1 MSTTTE
7 TSFEFYIDHL
17 ECFRAG
23 ELAYLQEE
31 VQLESLVH
39 DARVHGTLD
48 DQRELRYRLH
58 ELRIARE
65 AHVRY
70 HAEKLRNSLDL

>member
-1 MSTTTE
+1 MPDTSRP
-7 TSFEFYIDHL
+7 SFEYYIDHL
-17 ECFRAG
+17 EHLRAG
-23 ELAYLQEE
+23 ELAYMEEE

-70 HAEKLRNSLDL
+70 HVEQLRSSLDL

>member
-1 MSTTTE
+1 MPIATT
-7 TSFEFYIDHL
+7 TSFECYIDHL
-17 ECFRAG
+17 ERLRSG
-23 ELAYLQEE
+23 ELAYLEEE

-70 HAEKLRNSLDL
+70 HVEILRNSLEL

>member
-1 MSTTTE
+1 
-7 TSFEFYIDHL
+7 
-17 ECFRAG
+17 
-23 ELAYLQEE
+23 
-31 VQLESLVH
+31 
-39 DARVHGTLD
+39 VHGTLD

-70 HAEKLRNSLDL
+70 HAERMRSSLDL